1 MADKRPSFI
10 SACKEF
16 FGFKP
21 GQKLSDFA
29 AEIKALS
36 PSDKAEIAQGLRD
49 AGFDCEDPVVQAV

>member
-1 MADKRPSFI
+1 MTDKRPSFV
-10 SACKEF
+10 SACKEY

-36 PSDKAEIAQGLRD
+36 ASDKVEIADGLRN